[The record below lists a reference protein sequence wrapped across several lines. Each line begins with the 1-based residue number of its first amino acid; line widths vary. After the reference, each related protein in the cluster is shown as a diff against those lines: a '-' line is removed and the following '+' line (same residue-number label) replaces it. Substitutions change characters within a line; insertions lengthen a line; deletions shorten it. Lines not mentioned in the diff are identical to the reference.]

1 MPLVPRPIDGYLR
14 HNRRINS
21 FLSSESLSIQSR
33 SCPRRM
39 MPHYA
44 RIKLTSA
51 NLEQLERVA
60 KSIREIADKTGVRVK
75 GPQPLPTKRLKV
87 TTRKAPTGE
96 GSHTFDHW
104 QLRIHRRILDVQ
116 PDDRTLRQ
124 ITKLDIPEDVRIE
137 IILTT

>member
-1 MPLVPRPIDGYLR
+1 MPL
-14 HNRRINS
+14 
-21 FLSSESLSIQSR
+21 
-33 SCPRRM
+33 
-39 MPHYA
+39 YA
-44 RIKLTSA
+44 RIKFTSA

-60 KSIREIADKTGVRVK
+60 KNIREIADKTGVRVK

-96 GSHTFDHW
+96 GTHTFDHW